1 MAKLNK
7 TKIKYLLLVVF
18 SFIFLSFSLNLTP
31 VHLNQDE
38 LMFSLNANSVAE
50 NLTDYYGNR
59 LPFYFR
65 HLDSFWATPV
75 VVYLTSFVLKFF
87 SISEATIRL
96 SSVLVGVV
104 STLLMF
110 ALVKEI
116 FNEKLALLSSLF
128 LLISPAFF
136 INTRLLLD
144 NIYPLPFVL
153 LWLLLIKKYLD
164 KNNFIYIFFAS
175 LSLGIGIHSYHA
187 AKIMMPVYF
196 VATAF
201 IVFKK
206 AKDKKK
212 DTLMAFVGFLIPII
226 LFIPWLVKYPQTLTS
241 QISYVGSIDRTIEAE
256 RGILGVFNPERLGTF
271 VFSYPTYLGPNI
283 LFVEGD
289 RSLVHSTKMVGAFTF
304 PMFILFIFGILNIFY
319 KRKDL
324 FSKLLLFGFL
334 TYPIAPSIVNDP
346 QRISRGL
353 VAIVFSVLIF
363 AYGAKFLMDRKEK
376 MFRHLL
382 LATLFLSIVSFF
394 FFWSDY
400 FGAYRKRSYTHFNK
414 NIGGA
419 LESAFKSTEI
429 REVEKVYLDDEIPFI
444 TYYSDFYQ
452 EKLNLNLTENVK
464 YFDFS
469 KEDFTTYPEGS
480 LFVVKAKNA
489 PATRDVTIGDFE
501 RIEIIREPDGVE
513 SFYVFYQTKS

>member
-1 MAKLNK
+1 MAKVNK
-7 TKIKYLLLVVF
+7 TKIKYLLLAFF
-18 SFIFLSFSLNLTP
+18 SFIFLSFSLDLTP

-38 LMFSLNANSVAE
+38 LMFSLNANSIAE

-65 HLDSFWATPV
+65 HLDSFWATPIA
-75 VVYLTSFVLKFF
+75 VYLTSLVLKIF
-87 SISEATIRL
+87 SISETTIRL

-110 ALVKEI
+110 ALVKEV
-116 FNEKLALLSSLF
+116 FNEKLALLSSIL

-153 LWLLLIKKYLD
+153 LWLLLLKIYLD

-175 LSLGIGIHSYHA
+175 LSLGVGIHSYHA

-196 VATAF
+196 VATIF
-201 IVFKK
+201 VVFKK
-206 AKDKKK
+206 AKDRKK
-212 DTLMAFVGFLIPII
+212 DLLMSFVGFLIPII
-226 LFIPWLVKYPQTLTS
+226 LFIPWVIKYPQTLTS
-241 QISYVGSIDRTIEAE
+241 QINYVGRIDRSIEAE
-256 RGILGVFNPERLGTF
+256 KGILGVFNLQRLDTF
-271 VFSYPTYLGPNI
+271 ISSYPKYLGPNI

-289 RSLVHSTKMVGAFTF
+289 RSLIHSTKMVGAFTF
-304 PMFILFIFGILNIFY
+304 PMFIPFIFGLLGIIY
-319 KRKDL
+319 KRKDI
-324 FSKLLLFGFL
+324 FSKLVLFGFL

-363 AYGAKFLMDRKEK
+363 TYGAKFLIDRKEK

-382 LATLFLSIVSFF
+382 IATLSLSIIWFF
-394 FFWSDY
+394 LFWKDY
-400 FGAYRKRSYTHFNK
+400 FGVYRVRSYAHFNN

-419 LESAFKSTEI
+419 LESAFRSTKI
-429 REVEKVYLDDEIPFI
+429 REVEKVYLDDKIPFV

-452 EKLNLNLTENVK
+452 EKLGLELDQKIE

-469 KEDFTTYPEGS
+469 RNDFTTYGAES
-480 LFVVKAKNA
+480 LFIMTARNA
-489 PATRDVTIGDFE
+489 LNTEGEAIRDFE
-501 RIEIIREPDGVE
+501 RIKIISEPDGKE
-513 SFYVFYQTKS
+513 SFYVFYNSK